1 MESLQPAHGQQS
13 RTFFS
18 KGYQL
23 RLLAKSRR
31 IMLSVVPL
39 GVVVGVLVTLALLGL
54 DFIYRGAAGWGE
66 THHLEVALPVV
77 GLGLAA
83 LLLHW
88 TRLENASLAADL
100 ALSHDDPYAA
110 FPFRKS
116 LTKVLA
122 CAFTIGLGGSAGVE
136 GPSKWFGAAV
146 GIQFHRIL
154 KAMSK
159 KVRPV
164 RHFLVDPRVLVT
176 AGAAAA
182 LATVFRAPIA
192 GALLA
197 AEHEGHLTHEAQV
210 PALVAAGS
218 GYLVFVLTWGP
229 RPLFPMLHAY
239 KLEAGDIPWAL
250 ILGFACGLG
259 CRFYRRTREALRGPL
274 ERLPMAWR
282 GVVGGLGL
290 VGLGLLV
297 LPLSG
302 GPVFTQGGGLNII
315 RTSLATPFH
324 VGPGLGIFALKL
336 LATALT
342 FAAGGLGGQW
352 MPMLAMGAA
361 LGSALE
367 GPLGAPPGLMAM
379 VGASAFAGAHNRTLL
394 VPAVFLA
401 ETTGQAGLVV
411 PALLATIV
419 AFLVVGD

>member
-1 MESLQPAHGQQS
+1 MESLRPGLGNQR

-18 KGYQL
+18 KAYQL

-31 IMLSVVPL
+31 ILLSVVPL
-39 GVVVGVLVTLALLGL
+39 GVAVGILVTLALSGL
-54 DFIYRGAAGWGE
+54 NFVYQGAAGWGQ
-66 THHLEVALPVV
+66 THHLKVALPVV

-88 TRLENASLAADL
+88 AHLENASLAADL
-100 ALSHDDPYAA
+100 ALSHEDPYAA

-136 GPSKWFGAAV
+136 GPSKWFGAAI
-146 GIQFHRIL
+146 GIQFHRL
-154 KAMSK
+154 LRALSK
-159 KVRPV
+159 RLRPM
-164 RHFLVDPRVLVT
+164 RHFLVRPGVLVT

-182 LATVFRAPIA
+182 LATVFRAPLA

-218 GYLVFVLTWGP
+218 GYLVFALTWGT
-229 RPLFPMLHAY
+229 RPLFPMLHTY
-239 KLEAGDIPWAL
+239 HLEASDIPWAL
-250 ILGFACGLG
+250 ILGLACGLG
-259 CRFYRRTREALRGPL
+259 CRFYRRARKTLGAPL

-282 GVVGGLGL
+282 GVVGGVGL

-302 GPVFTQGGGLNII
+302 GPVFTQGGGVDII
-315 RTSLATPFH
+315 QTSLAAPFH
-324 VGPGLGIFALKL
+324 TGQGLGIFALKL

-342 FAAGGLGGQW
+342 FAAGGIGGQW

-361 LGSALE
+361 LGSAME

-411 PALLATIV
+411 PGLLATIV
-419 AFLVVGD
+419 AFLVVAD